1 MFSIDVPLAFAF
13 VAGMAA
19 AFNPCGAAMFP
30 AYVGYQLDTFRD
42 EEQNTFVSSARGILL
57 GLAATGGFIVVFGT
71 VGLILAAG
79 GRVIGKFLPF
89 AGLGVGIVIAGAGLY
104 LLLSKRKLGIM
115 AASRV
120 NLGQGKGLRQVFLF
134 GIAYA
139 IASLSCALPIFL
151 AAIGFVA
158 GQSLSA
164 GDILEPIIGSISYGL
179 GMGAVLVAATVG
191 VVLFKDLVQR
201 GLRAVFPYIEPIGNL
216 AMVGAGLY
224 PRVLLVLR
232 HWRRASGTE
241 SGRALLG
248 HHARS
253 LQNVRGCAGDAP
265 TSPVVS
271 GRDGRMKAAP
281 HVVVKRDRHA
291 LRRAGGDQ
299 VFEYPIGRVLLHYP
313 HPRVREQ
320 VVLQRLQLEAGA
332 RGHVADGQRPEIR
345 QAGPRADRGELAA
358 VDHHLGVAALVL
370 VIERH

>member
-1 MFSIDVPLAFAF
+1 MFEIDVPLAFAF

-30 AYVGYQLDTFRD
+30 AYVGYQLDTFKD
-42 EEQNTFVSSARGILL
+42 EEQNTLASSARGILL
-57 GLAATGGFIVVFGT
+57 GLAATAGFVVVFGS

-79 GRVIGKFLPF
+79 GRVVGKFLPF

-120 NLGQGKGLRQVFLF
+120 NLGQGKGLRHVFLF

-164 GDILEPIIGSISYGL
+164 GTIIEPIIGSVSYGL
-179 GMGAVLVAATVG
+179 GMGAILVGATLG

-201 GLRAVFPYIEPIGNL
+201 GFRAVFPYIEPIGNL

-224 PRVLLVLR
+224 LVYYWAFGTGSELL
-232 HWRRASGTE
+232 
-241 SGRALLG
+241 
-248 HHARS
+248 
-253 LQNVRGCAGDAP
+253 
-265 TSPVVS
+265 
-271 GRDGRMKAAP
+271 
-281 HVVVKRDRHA
+281 A
-291 LRRAGGDQ
+291 LRI
-299 VFEYPIGRVLLHYP
+299 E
-313 HPRVREQ
+313 
-320 VVLQRLQLEAGA
+320 
-332 RGHVADGQRPEIR
+332 
-345 QAGPRADRGELAA
+345 ELF
-358 VDHHLGVAALVL
+358 
-370 VIERH
+370 